1 MDAAV
6 MLANFGS
13 QEVAVGEAIH
23 GNNPEWDS
31 HFARFDRL
39 FSDRRRLNHLF
50 GHKDALDEYRF

>member
-1 MDAAV
+1 